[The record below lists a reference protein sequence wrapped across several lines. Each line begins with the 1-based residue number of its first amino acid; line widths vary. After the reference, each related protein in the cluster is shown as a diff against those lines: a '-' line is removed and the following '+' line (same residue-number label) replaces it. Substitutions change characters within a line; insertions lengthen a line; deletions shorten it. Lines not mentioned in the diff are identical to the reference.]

1 MFRHLFC
8 GIIDLVREE
17 RINMAS
23 TLTFKQMQA
32 SVIIVEILEK
42 FADYNSLVE
51 FQEVLMS
58 DTDDIVNFLGEVIDK
73 KRPKKV

>member
-1 MFRHLFC
+1 
-8 GIIDLVREE
+8 
-17 RINMAS
+17 MAS
-23 TLTFKQMQA
+23 ALTFKQMQA
-32 SVIIVEILEK
+32 SIVIVEILEE